1 MKNKIEEMENY
12 ELPEQ
17 YTFKNPIRGRF
28 YKPKK
33 VSTTMRFDDDI
44 LIYFKKISS
53 EKKIPYQTLVNM
65 VLREFQE
72 SYLTGIHVL

>member
-1 MKNKIEEMENY
+1 MENKIEEMEEY

-33 VSTTMRFDDDI
+33 VPTTMRFDDDI
-44 LIYFKKISS
+44 LIYFKKIAS
-53 EKKIPYQTLVNM
+53 EKKIPYQMLVNM

-72 SYLTGIHVL
+72 KHPTGIHV